1 MKNKILL
8 SLCFIIGTSY
18 PVITVAD
25 MKAEDAIKFR
35 QSAMMFMRWNMG
47 KIKKQV
53 VKKPETYNKQQVID
67 AANVISAI
75 ANSGLGALFPSNTE
89 KGKGWKETKIKPD
102 FFEQPEEVK
111 KRATKFNKEANKLA
125 EIANSGNVSHIAEQ
139 FDATLK
145 ACKGCH
151 KKFRKKNKKKN

>member
-8 SLCFIIGTSY
+8 SLCFIIGTSF
-18 PVITVAD
+18 PIISVAD
-25 MKAEDAIKFR
+25 LKAEDAIKFR

-53 VKKPETYNKQQVID
+53 VKDPETYNKQQVID

-75 ANSGLGALFPSNTE
+75 ANSGLGALFPANTE
-89 KGKGWKETKIKPD
+89 KGKGWKKTRVKPE

-111 KRATKFNKEANKLA
+111 KRATKFNKEANKLVA
-125 EIANSGNVSHIAEQ
+125 IASSGNIDHIAKQ
-139 FDATLK
+139 FDVTLK
-145 ACKGCH
+145 ACKACH
-151 KKFRKKNKKKN
+151 KNFRKKNKKNN